1 MGRFGLLECQEQ
13 DHRSGDP
20 TFCIWLCVF
29 CPWFQTNIYGL
40 QDQFDNCSIAHNAS
54 AHLAQG
60 HAETTQ
66 VPTPLF
72 T

>member
-40 QDQFDNCSIAHNAS
+40 QDQFDNCSIAHNA
-54 AHLAQG
+54 ALQPRGFLRRLEAQR
-60 HAETTQ
+60 
-66 VPTPLF
+66 
-72 T
+72 